1 MGSVIQRATGAFA
14 PCQWGPRQLNGCS
27 PDRPNADTAA
37 ASGAAYEKSFRIRDE
52 GFHVEYDSLWPMYN
66 ECLRHLIEAGRH
78 TGKTRD
84 SNPAEALPTARMIAA
99 IQVERRG

>member
-52 GFHVEYDSLWPMYN
+52 GFHAEYDSLWPMYN
-66 ECLRHLIEAGRH
+66 ECLRHLIEAG
-78 TGKTRD
+78 D
-84 SNPAEALPTARMIAA
+84 A
-99 IQVERRG
+99 IQVRQETRTQLRHYPLLG